1 MYVVLALVVATF
13 LAGCTGGSGPTPSP
27 SLDSPAQAAAE
38 LADGLSK
45 GDVGQVQFA
54 SASSSDVNTEFKAI
68 VAGMGPVHPA
78 VGVASLNAQSSSA
91 TATLRYTW
99 QFPGVPTTWVYDTT
113 ADFARE
119 AGGWQTR
126 WTPAIVQPGLDG
138 GNRLSQH
145 RLYPR
150 RGQILGEDGDVIV
163 TSRPVVRIG
172 LDKSALKTDQL
183 APSARKLAALVGID
197 PKAYTALVQAAGPQA
212 FVEAIVFRA
221 TDPKRPADRTVGQ
234 IPGGLAVDGDQSL
247 APSATFARPVLGTV
261 GEATKEIVEASDGAV
276 VAGDEVGLS
285 GLQRRYDGLLR
296 GTPGVQVQLV
306 AAKTPSGA
314 TPSADPS
321 AGPSPSSGT
330 PSAGGS
336 PAGGATAGS
345 SPAASGPAQTLFES
359 RATAGR
365 DLTTTMNVGLQKLAE
380 DVLAGT
386 KPASALVA
394 IRPSTGAIV
403 AMANG
408 PGNDGQSIAT
418 VGQYAPG
425 STFKVATSLALLR
438 AGLTPN
444 SRLNCPA
451 KIQVDGRTFVNY
463 NDYPSSHLGRID
475 LRTALAQSCNTAFI
489 SQAGTVSDSDLAAAA
504 GSLGLGTDYAVGF
517 QSYFG
522 SVPAS
527 DGATGHAA
535 AMIGQGTVQAS
546 PMAMASVVASVQA
559 RHTVVP
565 HLIDG
570 TVAKPTGR
578 PLSATEAAA
587 LQSMMRSVVTD
598 GSGRR
603 LAGLAGPAAI
613 AKTGTA
619 EYGTKQPPQT
629 HAWMIAAQ
637 GDLAVAVFVNDGATG
652 SQTAGPLL
660 QRFLVGAR

>member
-1 MYVVLALVVATF
+1 MSSRPSTTPYVVLALVIAAF
-13 LAGCTGGSGPTPSP
+13 LAGCTGGGGPVPTP
-27 SLDSPAQAAAE
+27 SLDSPEQAAAE
-38 LADGLSK
+38 LADGLAK
-45 GDVGQVQFA
+45 GDVGQVEFA
-54 SASSSDVNTEFKAI
+54 SAASSDVDTEFKTI

-78 VGVASLNAQSSSA
+78 VGVASLNAQSASA

-119 AGGWQTR
+119 AGGWRTR

-145 RLYPR
+145 RLYPT
-150 RGQILGEDGDVIV
+150 RGQILGEDGAVIV

-172 LDKSALKTDQL
+172 LDKSALKADQV
-183 APSARKLAALVGID
+183 ATSASKLAKLVGID
-197 PKAYTALVQAAGPQA
+197 PKAYTAQVQAAGAQA
-212 FVEAIVFRA
+212 FAEAIVFRA
-221 TDPKRPADRTVGQ
+221 TDPKRPADRVVAQ
-234 IPGGLAVDGDQSL
+234 IPGGLAIDGDQSL
-247 APSATFARPVLGTV
+247 APSATFARPILGTV
-261 GEATKEIVEASDGAV
+261 GEATKEIVEASDGAI

-285 GLQRRYDGLLR
+285 GLQRRYDGQLR

-306 AAKTPSGA
+306 ASK
-314 TPSADPS
+314 
-321 AGPSPSSGT
+321 PSSGT
-330 PSAGGS
+330 SPSAES
-336 PAGGATAGS
+336 STARPSAAAS
-345 SPAASGPAQTLFES
+345 SPSSEPSHPPQTLFES
-359 RATAGR
+359 RAVAGR
-365 DLTTTMNVGLQKLAE
+365 DLTTTINVGLQKLAE
-380 DVLAGT
+380 TVLADT

-403 AMANG
+403 AVANG
-408 PGNDGQSIAT
+408 PGSGGQSIAT

-438 AGLTPN
+438 AGLNPN
-444 SRLNCPA
+444 SKLNCPA
-451 KIQVDGRTFVNY
+451 KIQVDGRTFENY
-463 NDYPSSHLGRID
+463 SDYPSNDLGRID

-489 SQAGTVSDSDLAAAA
+489 SQAGTVSDTDLAAAA
-504 GSLGLGTDYAVGF
+504 GSLGLGIDYNVGF

-522 SVPAS
+522 SIPPS

-535 AMIGQGTVQAS
+535 AMIGQGTVLAS
-546 PMAMASVVASVQA
+546 PMAMAAVVASVQA

-570 TVAKPTGR
+570 TTAKSTGR
-578 PLSATEAAA
+578 PLSAAEAST

-637 GDLAVAVFVNDGATG
+637 GDLAVAVFVNDGSTG

-660 QRFLVGAR
+660 QQFLVGAR